1 MPLRDQV
8 KNSDS
13 SSVHPGEPEVQHLQ
27 WVPRTRMMLQT
38 AQPRAILQLSIVLF
52 GEEVALTS
60 HPVLSSKGWNS
71 EGFPLSQIYF

>member
-1 MPLRDQV
+1 
-8 KNSDS
+8 
-13 SSVHPGEPEVQHLQ
+13 
-27 WVPRTRMMLQT
+27 MMLQT
-38 AQPRAILQLSIVLF
+38 AQLRAILQLSIVLF